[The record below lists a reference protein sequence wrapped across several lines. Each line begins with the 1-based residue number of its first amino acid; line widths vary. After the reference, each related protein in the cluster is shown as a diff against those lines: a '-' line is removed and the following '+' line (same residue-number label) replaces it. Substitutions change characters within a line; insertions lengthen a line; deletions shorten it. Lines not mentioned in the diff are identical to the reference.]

1 MRRILQRILSTSLIA
16 AALLLTPRAEAREEQ
31 VLTMKVGDTHVI
43 TVSEHTTVIPG
54 NEKIVQVVARGNQV
68 VLRAVAAGYSTAT
81 VGDTVF
87 KITVFSDDS
96 LLELREMVDEMLI
109 DVEGVNVRGIANRI
123 VIDGLVLTQDDYD
136 RVENIASTFE
146 GLVVSMVE
154 IDPKVVEQRP
164 MFRLAFDFVEVDR
177 DKARQY
183 GMNLSGNLATMVFD
197 WMDVIRNGPT
207 VQLDEMVNFDATQA
221 FTKVWE
227 SHEATVVN
235 GETVDYHYGGLLLI
249 PVQTQTTVN
258 LVEKEFG
265 VTLQCTPR
273 IDRRDNVEMDL
284 YYEVSDINAFEQGT
298 YILDKKSQET
308 TVLLKEG
315 QSLALAGVVRH
326 KSKRELR
333 GLPWLVE
340 IPIFGAFFG
349 SRAFEKGDTDGVV
362 FITPYLIEPDG
373 EENRD
378 LIDRNIERYRE
389 MKLLP

>member
-1 MRRILQRILSTSLIA
+1 
-16 AALLLTPRAEAREEQ
+16 
-31 VLTMKVGDTHVI
+31 VI

-54 NEKIVQVVARGNQV
+54 NEKILQVVARGNQV
-68 VLRAVAAGYSTAT
+68 VLRAVAAGYSTVT
-81 VGDTVF
+81 VGDVIY
-87 KITVFSDDS
+87 KVTVFSDDS
-96 LLELREMVDEMLI
+96 LLELREMVDEMLMN
-109 DVEGVNVRGIANRI
+109 VEGVNVRGIADRI
-123 VIDGLVLTQDDYD
+123 VVDGMVLTQEDFD
-136 RVENIASTFE
+136 RVQNIATTFE

-154 IDPKVVEQRP
+154 IDPKVVEKRP

-177 DKARQY
+177 DKAREY

-207 VQLDEMVNFDATQA
+207 VDLDGMVNFDATQA

-227 SHEATVVN
+227 SHEATVLA
-235 GETVDYHYGGLLLI
+235 GEPVEYRYGGVILF
-249 PVQTQTTVN
+249 PVQTATTVSM
-258 LVEKEFG
+258 VEKEFG
-265 VTLQCTPR
+265 VTLQCTTR
-273 IDRRDNVEMDL
+273 IDRRDNVEMEL
-284 YYEVSDINAFEQGT
+284 FYEVSDINAFENGT
-298 YILDKKSQET
+298 YILDVKSEDT

-340 IPIFGAFFG
+340 IPVLGALFG
-349 SRAFEKGDTDGVV
+349 SRKFEKGDTDGVV

-378 LIDRNIERYRE
+378 LIDRNIEQYRE